1 MTLPNSS
8 RSPYFN
14 SSETDVNTILSNQE
28 FQEILQEYFQS
39 NTMTLDEFLENLPR
53 FMMENYGQDEDG
65 YFDEQDNSIEE
76 DDDDKE
82 EMYLEGRLNEEEND
96 SFMTAFLRSNQRNN
110 QNDATQLLFRSL
122 LAGRREINEIPLRTI
137 MPQSPPPSP
146 LGSNPLLQRYRTGP
160 QLPQRPLR
168 PTRLERRPSQLRNST
183 INTVNSFD
191 PNAPDDCK
199 SPYSMPVDIVPFD
212 RNNDLRY
219 TSEFMSRY
227 GRTGHLRNIQ
237 ASLNTSNASD
247 LLADDFP
254 ER

>member
-8 RSPYFN
+8 RSSYFN
-14 SSETDVNTILSNQE
+14 SSETDVNNILSNQE
-28 FQEILQEYFQS
+28 FQEMLQEYFQGS
-39 NTMTLDEFLENLPR
+39 TMTLDEFLENLPR
-53 FMMENYGQDEDG
+53 FMMENYGQAAENEYDDG
-65 YFDEQDNSIEE
+65 YFDEQNNEE
-76 DDDDKE
+76 DDDDE
-82 EMYLEGRLNEEEND
+82 EILNEEENN
-96 SFMTAFLRSNQRNN
+96 SFVTEFLRNTQRNN
-110 QNDATQLLFRSL
+110 QIDTTQLLFRSL

-146 LGSNPLLQRYRTGP
+146 LLQRYRTGP

-168 PTRLERRPSQLRNST
+168 STRLERQPSQLRNST
-183 INTVNSFD
+183 TNAVDSFD

-199 SPYSMPVDIVPFD
+199 SPYSMPVDIEPFD

-227 GRTGHLRNIQ
+227 GRIGHLRNVP

-247 LLADDFP
+247 LIIEDSP